1 MPIKTNPFDS
11 ADYLDSPE
19 AIEAYLE
26 DALETN
32 DPAIVAHALGTI
44 ARAKGMAG
52 VAREAG
58 LSRESLYKTL
68 SADGNPELA
77 TLLKVVAAL
86 GLKLVIAKAD
96 AAA

>member
-32 DPAIVAHALGTI
+32 DPAIVAHALGVI

-86 GLKLVIAKAD
+86 GLKLAIAKAD